1 MALFRMAFF
10 RLFALVFRYFAL
22 RISLFRLFA
31 WRYFVFSLFRLA
43 FFFVISSFRV
53 ALFRFTAT
61 SSQGCLSRKN
71 ALVDPSIYSIRMTSC
86 SLSRSEG
93 IFVCIEAWF
102 NYLNC
107 VKTTEN
113 NELWL

>member
-1 MALFRMAFF
+1 
-10 RLFALVFRYFAL
+10 
-22 RISLFRLFA
+22 
-31 WRYFVFSLFRLA
+31 
-43 FFFVISSFRV
+43 
-53 ALFRFTAT
+53 
-61 SSQGCLSRKN
+61 
-71 ALVDPSIYSIRMTSC
+71 MTSC

-113 NELWL
+113 IVILISIDDLDDLFSLYTLCK